1 MLLLSKNVTDSGI
14 DVNSTHWQLHLN
26 KQKKISEKMRVTVFW
41 QLCGNTLPHVTRLR
55 TTDTNLPCLIAAT
68 EYEPSE

>member
-1 MLLLSKNVTDSGI
+1 
-14 DVNSTHWQLHLN
+14 
-26 KQKKISEKMRVTVFW
+26 MRVTVFW

-55 TTDTNLPCLIAAT
+55 TTDTNLPCLIPAT